1 MTAIT
6 FDTHAY
12 IKELKAVGFTEEQAE
27 VQSKTLSSIF
37 KTNLD
42 ELATRRDLKELE
54 LATKRDIKELELT
67 TKRDIKELEAKIA
80 EAKAETIKWMIG
92 LLLAQTGVIITIFK
106 LFPSH

>member
-6 FDTHAY
+6 FDTHEY

-27 VQSKTLSSIF
+27 VQAKTLSSIF

-54 LATKRDIKELELT
+54 LATRSDLRQLEL
-67 TKRDIKELEAKIA
+67 KLEAKIA
-80 EAKAETIKWMIG
+80 ESKAETIKWLFG
-92 LLLAQTGVIITIFK
+92 VATGQAMFIIAILK
-106 LFPSH
+106 MFPSH

>member
-54 LATKRDIKELELT
+54 LATKRDIKELESA
-67 TKRDIKELEAKIA
+67 TKQGLKELEVKIA
-80 EAKAETIKWMIG
+80 EAKAETIKWMVG
-92 LLLAQTGVIITIFK
+92 LLLAQTGLILTFFR
-106 LFPSH
+106 LFPAH

>member
-12 IKELKAVGFTEEQAE
+12 VKELKSAGFTEEQAE
-27 VQSKTLSSIF
+27 VQAKTLSSIF

-54 LATKRDIKELELT
+54 LATRRDF
-67 TKRDIKELEAKIA
+67 KELEAKIA
-80 EAKAETIKWMIG
+80 EAKAETIKWMF
-92 LLLAQTGVIITIFK
+92 GVAAGQAVFILTMLK
-106 LFPSH
+106 LFPSR

>member
-27 VQSKTLSSIF
+27 VQAKTLSSIF
-37 KTNLD
+37 NANLD

-54 LATKRDIKELELT
+54 LANKRDIELLKADLRELEYRMTIRLGG
-67 TKRDIKELEAKIA
+67 LMIA
-80 EAKAETIKWMIG
+80 GFSA
-92 LLLAQTGVIITIFK
+92 LGVLMK
-106 LFPSH
+106 LN